1 MNKLELKS
9 IMARHDESVP
19 DLAKVINK
27 TPQTVYNKMNEYEV
41 NGKKQEF
48 TQGEIRKIADHY
60 NMTAEQIK
68 AVFFEEKVS

>member
-9 IMARHDESVP
+9 IMARHDESVT

-41 NGKKQEF
+41 NGK
-48 TQGEIRKIADHY
+48 
-60 NMTAEQIK
+60 
-68 AVFFEEKVS
+68 